1 MPSDIRDSTRLL
13 IIQNPTAGG
22 ARKRLFEDCVTLLQ
36 EAGCT
41 TDIRPTSRRGDATA
55 LGAAASNESID
66 ILAAAGG
73 DGTINEVITGLSGD
87 QGAQDHPPL
96 AILPLGTANV
106 LAAEIGLKIE
116 PKAFAE
122 MVLYGDTW
130 RVGLGRLDSGAC
142 FAAMLG
148 AGFDARVVARVN
160 LGLKRLIGKGAYVVS
175 ALREF
180 LRPQARYRVE
190 VEGKAYE
197 AASVIV
203 SKGRFYAGQFL
214 LAPAARLDDGLLHV
228 CLFERSGRW
237 NLLRYAW
244 ALQWGRLASL
254 PDFRIVTG
262 RSVAIEG
269 PAGDPLQ
276 ADGDAMGQ
284 LPVKAELQDAALTLM
299 VPAVQEQ
306 I

>member
-1 MPSDIRDSTRLL
+1 MPSEIRDSARLL

-22 ARKRLFEDCVTLLQ
+22 ARRRLFEDSMTLLR
-36 EAGCT
+36 EAGCV
-41 TDIRPTSRRGDATA
+41 TDIRPTRRRGDAAA
-55 LGAAASNESID
+55 LGAAAISKPID
-66 ILAAAGG
+66 ILVAAGG
-73 DGTINEVITGLSGD
+73 DGTINEVITGLAGD
-87 QGAQDHPPL
+87 VADLDRPPL

-106 LAAEIGLKIE
+106 LAAEIGLKPE

-122 MVLYGDTW
+122 MLLYGDSCQI
-130 RVGLGRLDSGAC
+130 GLGRLDSGAC

-148 AGFDARVVARVN
+148 AGFDARVVAQVN
-160 LGLKRLIGKGAYVVS
+160 LGLKRVIGKGAYAVS

-180 LRPQARYRVE
+180 IRPQARYRVE
-190 VEGKAYE
+190 VDGKAFE

-244 ALQWGRLASL
+244 ALEWGRLASL

-262 RSVAIEG
+262 RSVSIDG

-276 ADGDAMGQ
+276 ADGDAIGQ
-284 LPVKAELQDAALTLM
+284 LPVKVELQDAALTLI
-299 VPAVQEQ
+299 VPAV
-306 I
+306 